1 MTNKAVLLV
10 NLGSPD
16 STSVKDVR
24 KYLDEFLMDRNVIDV
39 PYPIRALI
47 VKGFILPF
55 RPKKS
60 AEAYASIWWQ
70 EGSPLIVIS
79 QQLFQKVKNKVN
91 VPVALA
97 MRYGN
102 PSIENTL
109 KDLLAEYP
117 DLKEIKIIPL
127 YPHYA
132 MATTKTVIE
141 KTHEVIQKNKWQ
153 LKLDALESFY
163 NEPDYI
169 TALSHSIQPYLQN
182 NFDYFLFSYHGI
194 PERHV
199 KKTDVTKN
207 HCLKTADCC
216 NVKSEAHQFCY
227 RHQTIET
234 TRLVAEKLALQPTQY
249 SQSFQSR
256 LGQDAWL
263 KPYTE
268 PELTRLA
275 KAGVKRIA
283 VVCPAFVADCLETL
297 EEIAVRGKVVFVEAG
312 GEDLQLIPC
321 LNDNDEWA
329 DVLASYCN
337 K

>member
-1 MTNKAVLLV
+1 MSKQAVLLV

-16 STSVKDVR
+16 SPSVKNVR
-24 KYLDEFLMDRNVIDV
+24 KYLNEFLMDGNVIDV

-79 QQLFQKVKNKVN
+79 QKSFQKVKNKVN
-91 VPVALA
+91 MPVALA

-109 KDLLAEYP
+109 KDLLTQYP
-117 DLKEIKIIPL
+117 DLREIKLVPL

-141 KTHEVIQKNKWQ
+141 KTQEIIQKNKWQ
-153 LKLDALESFY
+153 LKIDALESFY
-163 NEPDYI
+163 NKPDYI
-169 TALSHSIQPYLQN
+169 TALSNSIRPYLQN
-182 NFDYFLFSYHGI
+182 GFDYFLFSYHGV

-199 KKTDVTKN
+199 KKTDITNN
-207 HCLKTADCC
+207 HCLKTANCC
-216 NVKSEAHQFCY
+216 NIKSEAHQFCY
-227 RHQTIET
+227 RHQTFET
-234 TRLVAEKLALQPTQY
+234 TRLVAERLALQPTQY
-249 SQSFQSR
+249 GQSFQSR

-268 PELTRLA
+268 PELIRLA
-275 KAGVKRIA
+275 NSGVKKIA

-297 EEIAVRGKVVFVEAG
+297 EEIAVRGKEVFVEAG

-321 LNDNDEWA
+321 LNDNDEWV

-337 K
+337 N